1 LEQRARYR
9 EGTQTLGTEFHV
21 RIAAVSPAFPDHRY
35 SQAQI
40 LAEVTRHWGGSP
52 RVFTRLESFHERSE
66 VGARHLALPLERYAA
81 LPSFAE
87 RNREYIRCAV
97 DLGERALSAA
107 LKQANVAPAELH
119 HLFFVSTTGIAT
131 PSIDARLAN
140 RMKLQRELRRTPI
153 FGLGCAAGA
162 GGLARAADCSRAYPE
177 CNVALLAVELCSLTW
192 QRDDLSVP
200 NLLASGL
207 FGDGAAALVISGDA
221 RAAGPRVVASRSIF
235 YPETE
240 QVMGWD
246 VSDEGLKLV
255 MSAGIP
261 ELVRRHA
268 RPEVERFLGEQGLQP
283 GDIQHWVLHSGGPK
297 VLEAF
302 QEALGLSPRDLE
314 HSWQQLRANGNL
326 SSVSVLLVLA
336 DTWRSRQPAPGERA
350 LMMAMG
356 PGFCSELVLLQW

>member
-1 LEQRARYR
+1 
-9 EGTQTLGTEFHV
+9 V
-21 RIAAVSPAFPDHRY
+21 RIAAIAPAFPDHHY

-40 LAEVTRHWGGSP
+40 LAEVSRQWGDSRH
-52 RVFTRLESFHERSE
+52 VFSRLESFHAHSE
-66 VGARHLALPLERYAA
+66 VTARHLALPLERYGT
-81 LPSFAE
+81 LTSFSE

-107 LKQANVAPAELH
+107 LQQAKLEPAQLQ
-119 HLFFVSTTGIAT
+119 HLFFVSTTGIST

-140 RMKLQRELRRTPI
+140 RMKLHPELRRTPI

-162 GGLARAADCSRAYPE
+162 GGLARAADCAKAYPE
-177 CNVALLAVELCSLTW
+177 RNVALLAVELCSLTW
-192 QRDDLSVP
+192 QSDDLSVP
-200 NLLASGL
+200 NLLASSL
-207 FGDGAAALVISGDA
+207 FGDGAAALVISGSG
-221 RAAGPRVVASRSIF
+221 RAPGPRVVASRSIF

-246 VSDEGLKLV
+246 VRDQGLKLI

-261 ELVRRHA
+261 DLVRRHA
-268 RPEVERFLGEQGLQP
+268 RAEVERFLGEQGL
-283 GDIQHWVLHSGGPK
+283 GRRDVQHWVLHSGGPK

-302 QEALGLSPRDLE
+302 QDALELSTRELE

-336 DTWRSRQPAPGERA
+336 DTWRSRQPSPGERA
-350 LMMAMG
+350 LLMAMG
-356 PGFCSELVLLQW
+356 PGFCSELVLLEW